1 MDILKETQQIAEKTQ
16 EKNLSNMVKTKNK
29 QEYSSLYNT
38 YIQQKE
44 FNKKNKAAINHI
56 EYALKNKDYN
66 ATIKELKNYQNLQ
79 NEIIKTNQQLQN
91 TISYA
96 PVPGIYMNPA
106 GSPDWTKPAVEQAK
120 KAFNSYRRTAL
131 HDYPKG
137 EKRTIGLGMWIK
149 GSLFKKAYD
158 AKELWKAASHNF
170 SQSNGYINKN
180 GYILDT
186 VNYLKPDNLQTFVKN
201 KLQKQ
206 MGVDDAKG
214 IMFMPYSSFSIEISK
229 SPELQ
234 HFIKTNLQSLLSRQS
249 VTGSTYFTS
258 NENLGLSLGHAD
270 IYDAYIDDEGNFH
283 AYIVDTYDFNK
294 NDSNWAVEWARNV
307 QENSLITNFYTIHNL
322 SIPKEQWIKY
332 INL

>member
-120 KAFNSYRRTAL
+120 KAFNSYIRTL
-131 HDYPKG
+131 KHDDPQF
-137 EKRTIGLGMWIK
+137 EKESIDLGMFFIDK
-149 GSLFKKAYD
+149 FDDIY
-158 AKELWKAASHNF
+158 
-170 SQSNGYINKN
+170 
-180 GYILDT
+180 
-186 VNYLKPDNLQTFVKN
+186 
-201 KLQKQ
+201 
-206 MGVDDAKG
+206 DAKG
-214 IMFMPYSSFSIEISK
+214 IMFMPYSSFSIEISE